1 MEVKKELKDF
11 LVYSYFGIVPECI
24 YDDRKYEKNNDN
36 DEFNDYCMKMVI
48 IKAYS
53 DATNQGAY
61 NTHFDKNLSNIE
73 KLKKSSEEAKMQS
86 AKLLL
91 EELKKLKNQDNQNKI
106 DAWHEE
112 LCNNIVNK
120 YREVR
125 DNEKAFFTYGNA
137 QKWVNMTIKYLWVL
151 GMLPNSIN
159 EKDLHIPVDSFIIDA
174 LYNEKD
180 DNIRFPEIESKKL
193 KKGKDYKQPSSYFK
207 PWSKWEKD
215 EYYET
220 FHDSIKGTKYNLTWE
235 NNEWIKISE
244 VRKRKD
250 RKKRYKD
257 FFTD

>member
-24 YDDRKYEKNNDN
+24 YDDREYEKNNDN

-61 NTHFDKNLSNIE
+61 NTLFDKNLSNID
-73 KLKKSSEEAKMQS
+73 KLKKSSEEAKKQS
-86 AKLLL
+86 AKFLL
-91 EELKKLKNQDNQNKI
+91 EELKKLKNQHDF

-120 YREVR
+120 YCEVK

-151 GMLPNSIN
+151 GMLPNSIK

-174 LYNEKD
+174 LYKGKEKD
-180 DNIRFPEIESKKL
+180 DNIDFPKIEGKKL
-193 KKGKDYKQPSSYFK
+193 KEGKYYEQPSSYFK

-220 FHDSIKGTKYNLTWE
+220 FHDSIKGKKYNLSWE
-235 NNEWIKISE
+235 NIKWIESAE
-244 VRKRKD
+244 RRKRKERED
-250 RKKRYKD
+250 RYTG
-257 FFTD
+257 FFGE